1 MENYMKMEIA
11 AVGENESFA
20 RSVVAAFALPLNPTI
35 TELSD
40 IKTAVSE
47 AVTNCIVHA
56 YGKQGQTQNIVIE
69 CKTQQKDGIGQLH
82 IAIADQGCGIED
94 VEQALL
100 PFFTTLENDERS
112 GMGFTI
118 MQTFMDDFSIK
129 SVRGKGTVVEMLKRI
144 GSAENAETRKRV
156 NA

>member
-1 MENYMKMEIA
+1 M
-11 AVGENESFA
+11 
-20 RSVVAAFALPLNPTI
+20 
-35 TELSD
+35 
-40 IKTAVSE
+40 
-47 AVTNCIVHA
+47 
-56 YGKQGQTQNIVIE
+56 IE

-118 MQTFMDDFSIK
+118 MQTFMDEFFVS
-129 SVRGKGTVVEMLKRI
+129 SARGKGTRVEMKKYIVGEVEETKREQVD
-144 GSAENAETRKRV
+144 A
-156 NA
+156 